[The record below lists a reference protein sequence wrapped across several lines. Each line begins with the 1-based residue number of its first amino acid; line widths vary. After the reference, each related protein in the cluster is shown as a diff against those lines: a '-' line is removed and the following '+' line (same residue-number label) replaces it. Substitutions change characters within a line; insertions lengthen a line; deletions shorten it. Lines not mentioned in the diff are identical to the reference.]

1 MVKSLSKI
9 GTVYSA
15 IIDQIETLYPTKVR
29 LHNPYELTD
38 NPEIVC
44 KDSWGLRVEDAARE
58 DQEFCNL
65 SITRTFTIVFL
76 RQFVSLASK
85 EDGFDATSIN
95 LLEDQQTFL
104 ESFYSPDEINQQSNI
119 DKIDFSSITGV
130 REMINNEKKYLFSE
144 VTFTITISEL
154 IS

>member
-1 MVKSLSKI
+1 LSKI

-15 IIDQIETLYPTKVR
+15 IVAQIEALYPSKLR

-44 KDSWGLRVEDAARE
+44 KDSWGLRVEDANRE
-58 DQEFCNL
+58 DLEFCNL
-65 SITRTFTIVFL
+65 SVTRTFTIVFL
-76 RQFVSLASK
+76 RQFITLASK
-85 EDGFDATSIN
+85 EDGFDTTTVN

-104 ESFYSPDEINQQSNI
+104 NSFYSPDEINQQTNI
-119 DKIDFSSITGV
+119 DRIDFSGITGV
-130 REMINNEKKYLFSE
+130 REMTSNEKKYLFSE